1 MTETAASRRE
11 IGWGPLDDA
20 ARGLPG
26 DVISLVRDALA
37 HDPGKPVFI
46 FEDGVVVS
54 RQEFRDAVERFAGFL
69 SGRVGPGD
77 RVLIMLENRTEFMV
91 AWIAANACGASLVPI
106 NTSAGEHDAGHIV
119 RDSAAALAV
128 AGPEQADL
136 IRGVSGP
143 DGPEVV
149 VVEGDEPHGLSSYAP
164 GSAPLRLDDVEV
176 DPDAIT
182 NVYYTSGTT
191 GPPKGCMVGHDYWI
205 RFVELYLGLY
215 GLGPDDRLLCCLQ
228 FFYNDPPWLFL
239 TSLRAGVPLVA
250 MRRFSVSRFWPVVT
264 RNQVTRLFG
273 LASIP
278 ALLLKA
284 EPRPEEQEQRVAFS
298 LHVGIPAQL
307 HAEFVRRWGFPWVEG
322 YGLTESG
329 LVVAMPLEYAE
340 KMKGSGSIGL
350 PCPGVEVRLVDDEG
364 SEVAVG
370 DPGEVLIRAP
380 GMMRGYLNR
389 PDATAETL
397 SDGWLHSGD
406 LARRDEEG
414 FLYFLGRKKDIVRRA
429 GENVAAAEVENVL
442 RSHPQ
447 VLEAAVV
454 PVPDDLRGEEVK
466 AYIGLVEG
474 VSPDA
479 VPPSEI
485 VDFCRERLS
494 KHKVPRYIEY
504 RQEPFPRTPS
514 MRVKKSA
521 LIAEVEDPF
530 RDAWDRDSEMPEWSG
545 RQRRTAS
552 EDSEPTD
559 QRR

>member
-1 MTETAASRRE
+1 VTEAAASRQE
-11 IGWGPLDDA
+11 VGWGPLDDS
-20 ARGLPG
+20 ARSLPG
-26 DVISLVRDALA
+26 DVITLVREALGE
-37 HDPGKPVFI
+37 DPTKPVFI
-46 FEDGVVVS
+46 FEDGIVVTR
-54 RQEFRDAVERFAGFL
+54 RQFREAVESFAGYL
-69 SGRVGPGD
+69 SERIHPGD

-91 AWIAANACGASLVPI
+91 AWIAVNACGASLVPI

-128 AGPEQADL
+128 VGPEQAKL
-136 IRGVSGP
+136 IGRVSGA
-143 DGPEVV
+143 DGPEMVV
-149 VVEGDEPHGLSSYAP
+149 VDGEEPHGLAGYRSESGP
-164 GSAPLRLDDVEV
+164 RPLDEVEV

-215 GLGPDDRLLCCLQ
+215 GLGPEDRLLCCLQ

-250 MRRFSVSRFWPVVT
+250 MRRFSVSRFWSVVT
-264 RNQVTRLFG
+264 RHEVTRLFG

-278 ALLLKA
+278 ALLLKG
-284 EPRPEEQEQRVAFS
+284 EPRAEEREHGVEFA

-307 HAEFVRRWGFPWVEG
+307 HSEFVERWGFPWVEG

-329 LVVAMPLEYAE
+329 LVVAMPLAYAE
-340 KMKGSGSIGL
+340 QMTGSGSIGL
-350 PCPGVEVRLVDDEG
+350 PCPGVSVRLVDDEG
-364 SEVAVG
+364 AEVGVG
-370 DPGEVLIRAP
+370 EPGEVLIQAP

-397 SDGWLHSGD
+397 TEGWLHSGD
-406 LARRDEEG
+406 LARRDEAG

-466 AYIGLVEG
+466 AYVALVEG
-474 VSPDA
+474 VDAEA
-479 VPPSEI
+479 VPPVEL
-485 VDFCRERLS
+485 VEFCRERLS
-494 KHKVPRYIEY
+494 KHKVPRYLEY
-504 RQEPFPRTPS
+504 RIEPFPRTPS

-530 RDAWDRDSEMPEWSG
+530 ENAWDRDSELPEWSG
-545 RQRRTAS
+545 RPDRTAS
-552 EDSEPTD
+552 KRD
-559 QRR
+559 

>member
-1 MTETAASRRE
+1 MSGTAASRPE
-11 IGWGPLDDA
+11 ATWGALNDSV
-20 ARGLPG
+20 RSLPR
-26 DVISLVRDALA
+26 DVITLVRDALA
-37 HDPGKPVFI
+37 TDPAKPVFI
-46 FEDGVVVS
+46 FEDGVVVT
-54 RQEFRDAVERFAGFL
+54 RQGFRDAVEGFAGYL
-69 SGRVGPGD
+69 SDRIEPGD

-91 AWIAANACGASLVPI
+91 VWLAVNACGGSLVPI

-119 RDSAAALAV
+119 RDSAAVLAV
-128 AGPEQADL
+128 AGREYADL
-136 IRGVSGP
+136 LDRVGGE
-143 DGPEVV
+143 DGPEIV
-149 VVEGDEPHGLSSYAP
+149 VVEGEEPHGLASCEPSSGP
-164 GSAPLRLDDVEV
+164 IPLEDVEV
-176 DPDAIT
+176 DPEAIT

-191 GPPKGCMVGHDYWI
+191 GPPKGCMVGHDYWL

-215 GLGPDDRLLCCLQ
+215 GLDTDDRILCCLQ

-264 RNQVTRLFG
+264 HNEVTRLFG

-278 ALLLKA
+278 ALLLKG
-284 EPRPEEQEQRVAFS
+284 EPQAEEQDHRVDFA

-307 HAEFVRRWGFPWVEG
+307 HEEFVKRWGFPWVEG

-329 LVVAMPLEYAE
+329 LVVAMPLDVAE
-340 KMKGSGSIGL
+340 RMTGSGSIGL
-350 PCPGVEVRLVDDEG
+350 PCPGVDIELVDDEG
-364 SEVAVG
+364 VEVAVG

-397 SDGWLHSGD
+397 VDGWLRSGD

-442 RSHPQ
+442 RSHQQ

-454 PVPDDLRGEEVK
+454 AVPDELRGEEVK
-466 AYIGLVEG
+466 AYVGLVEG
-474 VSPDA
+474 VDPDA
-479 VPPSEI
+479 VPPVQLVE
-485 VDFCRERLS
+485 FCRERLS

-504 RQEPFPRTPS
+504 REKPFPRTPS

-521 LIAEVEDPF
+521 LIEEIDDPF
-530 RDAWDRDSEMPEWSG
+530 KDAWDRDKEFPDWSA
-545 RQRRTAS
+545 RNHNT
-552 EDSEPTD
+552 T
-559 QRR
+559 

>member
-1 MTETAASRRE
+1 MTETAASRRKV
-11 IGWGPLDDA
+11 GWGRLDDS
-20 ARGLPG
+20 ARSLPA
-26 DVISLVRDALA
+26 DVITLVRSALVT
-37 HDPGKPVFI
+37 DPTKPAFI
-46 FEDGVVVS
+46 FEDGIVVT
-54 RQEFRDAVERFAGFL
+54 RQEFRDAVEQFAGYL
-69 SGRVGPGD
+69 SERVDPGD

-91 AWIAANACGASLVPI
+91 AWIAVNACGASLVPI

-119 RDSAAALAV
+119 RDSAAVLAV
-128 AGPEQADL
+128 VGTEHADL
-136 IRGVSGP
+136 IGRVAGD

-149 VVEGDEPHGLSSYAP
+149 VVGGEEPRGLASYQSES
-164 GSAPLRLDDVEV
+164 GPLRLDDVEV
-176 DPDAIT
+176 DPEAIT

-215 GLGPDDRLLCCLQ
+215 RLGPDDRLLCCLQ

-239 TSLRAGVPLVA
+239 TSLQAGVPLVA

-264 RNQVTRLFG
+264 RNKVTRLFG

-284 EPRPEEQEQRVAFS
+284 EPRAEERDQKAEFA

-340 KMKGSGSIGL
+340 QMTGSGSIGL
-350 PCPGVEVRLVDDEG
+350 PCPGVSIRLVDDEG
-364 SEVAVG
+364 ADVAVG

-380 GMMRGYLNR
+380 GMMRGYLNK

-397 SDGWLHSGD
+397 TDGWLHSGD
-406 LARRDEEG
+406 LARWDEEG

-454 PVPDDLRGEEVK
+454 PVPDELRGEEVK
-466 AYIGLVEG
+466 AYVALVEG
-474 VSPDA
+474 MGADS
-479 VPPSEI
+479 VPPVEL

-504 RQEPFPRTPS
+504 REEPFPRTPS

-530 RDAWDRDSEMPEWSG
+530 KDAWDRDRELPDWSG
-545 RQRRTAS
+545 RAQQTTSRS
-552 EDSEPTD
+552 D
-559 QRR
+559 